1 MNYSKPMRVNYKR
14 LLTTWIISLIVTS
27 VITAVV
33 TILIMKNKTAEATET
48 EAIFYTPKVQEIE
61 PTIIP
66 KPTESPIEDLI
77 VEEPAITELG
87 EYTITAYCPCETCCG
102 IWAKNRPNGIVYG
115 AAGIELQEGYSV
127 AAPGLPFGTILYIEG
142 LGEYVVEDR
151 PVSWVAEKYDGKII
165 DIYFNNH
172 EDAKAFGL
180 QHKEVFIMKG
190 DMEND

>member
-1 MNYSKPMRVNYKR
+1 MSYSKPMRVNYKR
-14 LLTTWIISLIVTS
+14 LFTTWLISLIITS
-27 VITAVV
+27 IITAVV

-87 EYTITAYCPCETCCG
+87 EYTITAYCPCEICCG
-102 IWAKNRPNGIVYG
+102 IWAKNRPNGIVVGAYG
-115 AAGIELQEGYSV
+115 VELEEGVSI
-127 AAPGLPFGTILYIEG
+127 AAPLPSNTKLYIDG
-142 LGEYVVEDR
+142 IGEYTVQDKLAD
-151 PVSWVAEKYDGKII
+151 WVLEKYDNKVV

-172 EDAKAFGL
+172 EDAIAFGL
-180 QHKEVFIMKG
+180 QHRTVYLKG
-190 DMEND
+190 EIQDD

>member
-27 VITAVV
+27 VITA
-33 TILIMKNKTAEATET
+33 IIMD
-48 EAIFYTPKVQEIE
+48 AIFYTPKVQEPE
-61 PTIIP
+61 PSVTP
-66 KPTESPIEDLI
+66 MPTEAPVEKLMIEES
-77 VEEPAITELG
+77 VMTKLG

-172 EDAKAFGL
+172 EDAKAFEL
-180 QHKEVFIMKG
+180 QHKEVFIVKG
-190 DMEND
+190 EIQDD

>member
-1 MNYSKPMRVNYKR
+1 MSYSKPMRVNYKR

-27 VITAVV
+27 VITA
-33 TILIMKNKTAEATET
+33 LITVLITKDKDAEATEVD
-48 EAIFYTPKVQEIE
+48 AIFYTPKVQETE
-61 PTIIP
+61 PSITP
-66 KPTESPIEDLI
+66 MPTEAPVEKLMI
-77 VEEPAITELG
+77 EEPVMTKLG

-151 PVSWVAEKYDGKII
+151 PASWVAEKYDDKIV
-165 DIYFNNH
+165 DIYFLSH
-172 EDAKAFGL
+172 DDAMEFGL
-180 QHKEVFIMKG
+180 QHRTVYLKG
-190 DMEND
+190 EIQDD

>member
-1 MNYSKPMRVNYKR
+1 MSYSKPMRVNYKR
-14 LLTTWIISLIVTS
+14 LFTTWLISLIITS
-27 VITAVV
+27 IITAVV

-77 VEEPAITELG
+77 VEEPAMTELG
-87 EYTITAYCPCETCCG
+87 EYTITAYCPCKICCG

-115 AAGIELQEGYSV
+115 AAGIELQEGHSV
-127 AAPGLPFGTILYIEG
+127 AAPNLPFGTILYIEG

-151 PVSWVAEKYDGKII
+151 PASWVAEKYDDKII
-165 DIYFNNH
+165 DIYFLSH
-172 EDAKAFGL
+172 DDALEFGL
-180 QHKEVFIMKG
+180 QHRKVYLKGEV
-190 DMEND
+190 END

>member
-1 MNYSKPMRVNYKR
+1 MSYSKPMRVNYKR

-27 VITAVV
+27 VITAVI
-33 TILIMKNKTAEATET
+33 TILITKDKDAEATEVD
-48 EAIFYTPKVQEIE
+48 AIFYTPKVQETE
-61 PTIIP
+61 PVMT
-66 KPTESPIEDLI
+66 K
-77 VEEPAITELG
+77 LG

-151 PVSWVAEKYDGKII
+151 PASWVAEKHDGKII
-165 DIYFNNH
+165 DIYFLSH
-172 EDAKAFGL
+172 DDALEFGL
-180 QHKEVFIMKG
+180 QHRTVYLKG
-190 DMEND
+190 EIQDD